1 MFCFRL
7 NDYKESPQRKHSLD
21 IISFYL
27 ETLCL
32 TNVCV
37 LTNLLIFSGLLR
49 RQMAAQ
55 VQISFQALLCHQAS
69 SDPGQD
75 SEIHPI
81 PLRRHRTRAAS
92 VGHRNPSRQRR
103 ETAVRE
109 LSMHRRRNNSRG
121 HRHPHLQEV
130 LGCQQRPSKHIGHH
144 EFQPWRKL

>member
-37 LTNLLIFSGLLR
+37 LTNLLIFSGVLR

-55 VQISFQALLCHQAS
+55 IQISFQALFRHQAS
-69 SDPGQD
+69 SDPSQE
-75 SEIHPI
+75 SKIHSI
-81 PLRRHRTRAAS
+81 SLRRHRRRAEQ
-92 VGHRNPSRQRR
+92 VGDGDSDSK
-103 ETAVRE
+103 VR
-109 LSMHRRRNNSRG
+109 SNS
-121 HRHPHLQEV
+121 L
-130 LGCQQRPSKHIGHH
+130 
-144 EFQPWRKL
+144 RKLSRHY